1 MRITGGRWR
10 SRALDAPRGLA
21 TRPTSDRVREA
32 LFSMLAADGLLGSA
46 DDMDDEADEAGAAPG
61 PRVLD
66 LYAGTG
72 ALAFEALSRG
82 ASHAVLVEHARDAV
96 AAIRKNARALGVSS
110 SARGTGGTG
119 GAGAGLLLFETKV
132 ERALLKIEGPFGV
145 VFLDPPYADVRGAGF
160 AAILGQAATLLG
172 PGGALVLEHASTDQP
187 PAVTGLALDR
197 TRRYGDTSVTLYR
210 APQILGSST

>member
-10 SRALDAPRGLA
+10 SRALDAPRGMA

-32 LFSMLAADGLLGSA
+32 LFSMLVSDGLIGG
-46 DDMDDEADEAGAAPG
+46 DDEEKG

-82 ASHAVLVEHARDAV
+82 ASAAVLVEHARDAV
-96 AAIRKNARALGVSS
+96 AAIRKNARALGV
-110 SARGTGGTG
+110 
-119 GAGAGLLLFETKV
+119 GAELLLFDTKV

-145 VFLDPPYADVRGAGF
+145 VFLDPPYADVCAPSFG
-160 AAILGQAATLLG
+160 AILARAAALLG
-172 PGGALVLEHASTDQP
+172 PGGALVLEHASTDEP
-187 PAVTGLALDR
+187 PLVPGLALDR
-197 TRRYGDTSVTLYR
+197 TRKYGDSSVTLYR
-210 APQILGSST
+210 VPQILGSST

>member
-10 SRALDAPRGLA
+10 SRALDAPRGMA

-32 LFSMLAADGLLGSA
+32 LFSMLVSDGLIG
-46 DDMDDEADEAGAAPG
+46 DDG

-82 ASHAVLVEHARDAV
+82 ASAAVLVEHAREAV
-96 AAIRKNARALGVSS
+96 AAIRKNARALGVGSE
-110 SARGTGGTG
+110 
-119 GAGAGLLLFETKV
+119 LVLFDTKV
-132 ERALLKIEGPFGV
+132 ERALLKIEGPFGI
-145 VFLDPPYADVRGAGF
+145 VFLDPPYADVPAPSFGAVLAR
-160 AAILGQAATLLG
+160 AAALLG
-172 PGGALVLEHASTDQP
+172 PGGALVLEHASPDEP
-187 PAVTGLALDR
+187 PAVPGLELDR
-197 TRRYGDTSVTLYR
+197 TRRYGDTSVSLYR

>member
-10 SRALDAPRGLA
+10 SRALDAPRGMA

-32 LFSMLAADGLLGSA
+32 LFSMLVSDGLLG
-46 DDMDDEADEAGAAPG
+46 DDETDEQG

-82 ASHAVLVEHARDAV
+82 ASAAVLVEHARDAV
-96 AAIRKNARALGVSS
+96 AAIRKNAAALGVS
-110 SARGTGGTG
+110 REMV
-119 GAGAGLLLFETKV
+119 LFDTKV
-132 ERALLKIEGPFGV
+132 ERALLKIEGPFAI
-145 VFLDPPYADVRGAGF
+145 VFLDPPYADIPTPGF
-160 AAILGQAATLLG
+160 AAVLAKATALLA
-172 PGGALVLEHASTDQP
+172 PGGALVLEHASPDAP
-187 PAVTGLALDR
+187 PDVPGLELDR

-210 APQILGSST
+210 AAQILGSST